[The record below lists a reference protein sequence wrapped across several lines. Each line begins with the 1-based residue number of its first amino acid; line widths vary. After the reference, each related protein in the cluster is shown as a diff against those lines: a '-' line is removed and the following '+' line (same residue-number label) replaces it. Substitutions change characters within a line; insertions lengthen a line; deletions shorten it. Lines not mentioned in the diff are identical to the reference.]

1 MGEGV
6 AACAV
11 DVGAAE
17 APPPETDA
25 IMDAAG
31 ACLRLEGFAPPTF
44 VEFGRVRVGTSS
56 RKSLTIVNPGRSA
69 LSVVI
74 DPIADPAFQLDRTVL
89 DVAECGGRAD
99 VFITWS
105 PTEGNPDGKN
115 VRVSLSLR
123 SNSRQKFKVV
133 LTGASVRGSHDPR
146 RGTRPR
152 RKWNSTKAKPSRN
165 NFVDENVDDNSVVA
179 TEPVM
184 STGKGVA
191 WTADLEAP
199 LSRRLPDPATDVRW
213 KTCEGASGHPVA
225 SVPTSVAV
233 EGACETK
240 KTDEGEGDGANVDST
255 KTLGNEVASVAWSS
269 NVPCDISV
277 AELQPSNTHLFANE
291 GDEHDVSD
299 MVPGPDVKNNSPGDS
314 QADGT
319 IHAGTDEIETGAATI
334 KGRSVAWTSEHPP
347 EASATSQQPNRS
359 SALVQR
365 RGHTPKTETNGAD
378 TSERNATGSGTCA
391 AKGRVIAWTADL
403 GSGALIPSQQP
414 KRVPTVGQKRGH
426 PSSRTATAQRSD
438 TSGTR
443 SRKAHVSKA
452 MDQVDEGKAPV
463 STATVTK
470 HRSRVSSAITR
481 VKHGQQSGYHRQL
494 AYDEQWMEKQ
504 TTGFVA
510 WVNFVFKQREFP
522 ESFIS
527 ERETNTTFTTAAE
540 RRAHAH
546 LLQRAFYFYRSHPVQ
561 TIISRLEK
569 AVSEGQ
575 LRIRDDIQMLNDLG
589 LRDRFVGI
597 LSSYHNAWLRLALET
612 VYGEFLAK
620 SLCLRHFIQT
630 RLLSNAEIDR
640 EHAYMYTPQGQPFFT
655 EAHQPAMRSFVLKKF
670 LQLVLFLDMA
680 KTQNVFPVSP
690 RLFNT
695 TGTIK
700 STKAVLFEFSAVFMA
715 GMGDFARAIFL
726 SCGYE
731 CAASQSPLDEFD
743 FSVKDLGNDF
753 RDGVRLCALA
763 DRPEIFKKV
772 LLPAVNTTRKKHNVG
787 LAMQAFFDQGI
798 SLNSCPADEIVSGN
812 REHTLD
818 LLWRVAI
825 QLRIPALVDAA
836 TLFWESR
843 LIERDLTKDR
853 LFAKANLGSPPIMYP
868 NCPQLQCI
876 LRWCMAICAH
886 YDVPI
891 FNFTS
896 SFADGRAF
904 AFLIHYYYP
913 QLVRREDIR
922 GARPAHDDTV
932 LGESADRLS
941 NDMPWADF
949 IDVSLPFEGSSVSL
963 EAERSNF
970 RLVSSAV
977 KELGCIPMLV
987 PIPGSNS
994 FRSAPDEKVVV
1005 IFLSY
1010 LSARLV
1016 TLSQEAH
1023 AARKIQKAW
1032 RALRISRMTSRFYG
1046 SAVVVQAGLHTVL
1059 LGRIQA
1065 ARHIIM
1071 AALKSYSLSVGARAR
1086 CIATVTLGAVL
1097 ANCRPCRDIQKHMAV
1112 RTLQASLLS
1121 SSFAAHVKRCIAQ
1134 RRSISVHRI
1143 QRAWRGYRTRATA
1156 CRSIQAFFRAWQ
1168 FEVHHKDLY
1177 RLRQARALSVIGR
1190 SVRTFLDT
1198 IRTRRLLACI
1208 ALQSCVSSH
1217 SSVVL
1222 ATRLSQLRYRCRV
1235 HTVQRAIRRYLN
1247 TLRCRRLQSALA
1259 LQAAFS
1265 SRHYVHGHRRLWAS
1279 RLCRAV
1285 SVVHARGRLYLEAV
1299 TMRRLLSCQLIQS
1312 GIRSYATNRTFTS
1325 VLTFMRHRYIVISQ
1339 RRARQF
1345 VHLVRHRRSEA
1356 CRTLQATLTTLRV
1369 QQFAVHQVDRRY
1381 KRQIAHVQHRA
1392 RLFIAMCR
1400 TRRWSAC
1407 ESLQASFKTV
1417 QASRSFSTLSA
1428 RRHARAVTTL
1438 QRHVRAWR
1446 HRAWERR
1453 LTASTT
1459 LQAGLAAVHE
1469 TWRAARLLQL
1479 RKQVSARSVVRVMV
1493 TFAQARSLRKLNASL
1508 VLQSSLRALSTVRMS
1523 TRLASLRQMMFAV
1536 VIQRRARVVIEQ
1548 RRRRRCM
1555 ACIALQSAFG
1565 ALRFSRTAHQ
1575 QLSHRRLRH
1584 ILVCQRAAAR
1594 FVCRARD
1601 RRLSA
1606 CMSLQSAFRSMRFVS
1621 CMLRRVNLR
1630 STICARR
1637 IQEKARLFIARCNE
1651 RRISSASTLQGAL
1664 RSLEGAQTFSRLNEM
1679 RMHRSIILIQRCIR
1693 RHLCRVRTR
1702 RSNAVSVV
1710 EDAIETYLC
1719 IRNAKVLVS
1728 LRRSRA
1734 ARILC
1739 DALRRFVFASQQRRL
1754 QASIALQATLS
1765 SALHARRCAMLL
1777 TAKHHRA
1784 SAVLCRFFRRCRA
1797 RRRLMAASI
1806 AQAGLNA
1813 WLVPNWCQ
1821 KRLAFR
1827 RSSAIALI
1835 GQRCVRAVQLRRR
1848 VSSGLS
1854 IAQAALSTFI
1864 AMNNARLA
1872 LASLICI
1879 QSAMRTAAAVQGFS
1893 TTVRAIVRV
1902 QSRWRGLRE
1911 RRRATAKVAAARQR
1925 IEDAASRWTIELTVG
1940 YRTRAALDIL
1950 LSGSKLSAVMHACRT
1965 LEVTTRTLAGCA
1977 DDTVQNDAVPVL
1989 YALMQSLNRSKPHL
2003 ELLQCALNILVN
2015 LSNNASTTAAVY
2027 QADAC
2032 VDVMLELLQ
2041 TQRDNGELFTKA
2053 TQLLSRGCCSTAPGF
2068 ARRLQSGS
2076 KRLSSIHGI
2085 LSRKLEMQVRY
2096 QPSSRVAAK
2105 QTAALRRSVESIEEL
2120 LRLVNDPPRE

>member
-199 LSRRLPDPATDVRW
+199 L
-213 KTCEGASGHPVA
+213 
-225 SVPTSVAV
+225 
-233 EGACETK
+233 
-240 KTDEGEGDGANVDST
+240 
-255 KTLGNEVASVAWSS
+255 
-269 NVPCDISV
+269 
-277 AELQPSNTHLFANE
+277 
-291 GDEHDVSD
+291 
-299 MVPGPDVKNNSPGDS
+299 
-314 QADGT
+314 
-319 IHAGTDEIETGAATI
+319 
-334 KGRSVAWTSEHPP
+334 
-347 EASATSQQPNRS
+347 
-359 SALVQR
+359 
-365 RGHTPKTETNGAD
+365 
-378 TSERNATGSGTCA
+378 
-391 AKGRVIAWTADL
+391 
-403 GSGALIPSQQP
+403 
-414 KRVPTVGQKRGH
+414 
-426 PSSRTATAQRSD
+426 
-438 TSGTR
+438 
-443 SRKAHVSKA
+443 
-452 MDQVDEGKAPV
+452 
-463 STATVTK
+463 
-470 HRSRVSSAITR
+470 
-481 VKHGQQSGYHRQL
+481 QL

-949 IDVSLPFEGSSVSL
+949 IDVSLPFEGSS
-963 EAERSNF
+963 
-970 RLVSSAV
+970 
-977 KELGCIPMLV
+977 ELGCIPMLV

-1121 SSFAAHVKRCIAQ
+1121 SSFAAHVKRCFAVVFD
-1134 RRSISVHRI
+1134 SV
-1143 QRAWRGYRTRATA
+1143 
-1156 CRSIQAFFRAWQ
+1156 C
-1168 FEVHHKDLY
+1168 
-1177 RLRQARALSVIGR
+1177 
-1190 SVRTFLDT
+1190 
-1198 IRTRRLLACI
+1198 
-1208 ALQSCVSSH
+1208 SSPC
-1217 SSVVL
+1217 S
-1222 ATRLSQLRYRCRV
+1222 
-1235 HTVQRAIRRYLN
+1235 
-1247 TLRCRRLQSALA
+1247 
-1259 LQAAFS
+1259 
-1265 SRHYVHGHRRLWAS
+1265 
-1279 RLCRAV
+1279 
-1285 SVVHARGRLYLEAV
+1285 
-1299 TMRRLLSCQLIQS
+1299 
-1312 GIRSYATNRTFTS
+1312 RSYNFA
-1325 VLTFMRHRYIVISQ
+1325 
-1339 RRARQF
+1339 
-1345 VHLVRHRRSEA
+1345 EA
-1356 CRTLQATLTTLRV
+1356 
-1369 QQFAVHQVDRRY
+1369 
-1381 KRQIAHVQHRA
+1381 
-1392 RLFIAMCR
+1392 
-1400 TRRWSAC
+1400 W
-1407 ESLQASFKTV
+1407 
-1417 QASRSFSTLSA
+1417 
-1428 RRHARAVTTL
+1428 
-1438 QRHVRAWR
+1438 
-1446 HRAWERR
+1446 
-1453 LTASTT
+1453 
-1459 LQAGLAAVHE
+1459 LAAVHE

-1508 VLQSSLRALSTVRMS
+1508 VLQSSLRALST
-1523 TRLASLRQMMFAV
+1523 
-1536 VIQRRARVVIEQ
+1536 
-1548 RRRRRCM
+1548 
-1555 ACIALQSAFG
+1555 
-1565 ALRFSRTAHQ
+1565 
-1575 QLSHRRLRH
+1575 
-1584 ILVCQRAAAR
+1584 
-1594 FVCRARD
+1594 
-1601 RRLSA
+1601 
-1606 CMSLQSAFRSMRFVS
+1606 
-1621 CMLRRVNLR
+1621 
-1630 STICARR
+1630 
-1637 IQEKARLFIARCNE
+1637 
-1651 RRISSASTLQGAL
+1651 
-1664 RSLEGAQTFSRLNEM
+1664 
-1679 RMHRSIILIQRCIR
+1679 
-1693 RHLCRVRTR
+1693 
-1702 RSNAVSVV
+1702 
-1710 EDAIETYLC
+1710 
-1719 IRNAKVLVS
+1719 
-1728 LRRSRA
+1728 
-1734 ARILC
+1734 
-1739 DALRRFVFASQQRRL
+1739 
-1754 QASIALQATLS
+1754 
-1765 SALHARRCAMLL
+1765 
-1777 TAKHHRA
+1777 
-1784 SAVLCRFFRRCRA
+1784 
-1797 RRRLMAASI
+1797 
-1806 AQAGLNA
+1806 AGLNA